1 MIQLA
6 EKLMDK
12 WLIVVCGLPGTGKTE
27 SSKKLAERL
36 SSFVCISQNE
46 VRREFGMKR
55 MPKTQDAV
63 LREIDRRIAAC
74 LMSDKSVV
82 FDSVNRY
89 QFRRQQLYGVASCL
103 GARVI
108 TLEMICL
115 EEIAKERMVSRP
127 PGDGLVS
134 DASDPKVYDK
144 MRIEWEDVMMDFK
157 RPGVDHVSYIKF
169 DSYVGETLRI
179 VQRGGTKMLISKIGQ
194 ILNKTA

>member
-1 MIQLA
+1 
-6 EKLMDK
+6 MDK

-27 SSKKLAERL
+27 SSKKLVETLPAFR
-36 SSFVCISQNE
+36 CISQND

-63 LREIDRRIAAC
+63 LRKIDQRIAAH
-74 LMSDKSVV
+74 LISGKSVV

-89 QFRRQQLYGVASCL
+89 QFRRQQLYGIASCL
-103 GARVI
+103 DARVI
-108 TLEMICL
+108 TLEMICP
-115 EEIAKERMVSRP
+115 EEVAKKRMLNRP

-144 MRIEWEDVMMDFK
+144 MMLEWEDVIMDFK

-169 DSYVGETLRI
+169 DSYVGEMLRI
-179 VQRGGTKMLISKIGQ
+179 IQRIGSKKFISKIDH
-194 ILNKTA
+194 ILVKTA

>member
-1 MIQLA
+1 MNQ
-6 EKLMDK
+6 

-27 SSKKLAERL
+27 SSKKLAKFWPSL
-36 SSFVCISQNE
+36 KCISQNE

-63 LREIDRRIAAC
+63 LREIDRRIASF
-74 LMSDKSVV
+74 LLSGKSVV

-89 QFRRQQLYGVASCL
+89 QFRRQQLYGIASCL

-108 TLEMICL
+108 TLEMICP
-115 EEIAKERMVSRP
+115 EKVAKERMMSRP
-127 PGDGLVS
+127 SGDGLVS

-144 MRIEWEDVMMDFK
+144 MELEWEDVMMDFR

-169 DSYVGETLRI
+169 DSHIGEILRI
-179 VQRGGTKMLISKIGQ
+179 IQRSGTKKFIKTIGR
-194 ILNKTA
+194 ILV

>member
-1 MIQLA
+1 MIQS
-6 EKLMDK
+6 EDK

-36 SSFVCISQNE
+36 PLLVCISQNE

-63 LREIDRRIAAC
+63 LREIDRRIATC
-74 LMSDKSVV
+74 LMSGKSVV

-103 GARVI
+103 GARVV
-108 TLEMICL
+108 TLEMTCP
-115 EEIAKERMVSRP
+115 EEIAKERMTHRP
-127 PGDGLVS
+127 CADGLVS

-144 MRIEWEDVMMDFK
+144 MRIEWEDVIMDFK
-157 RPGVDHVSYIKF
+157 HPGVDHVSYIKF
-169 DSYVGETLRI
+169 DSHVGEIMRI
-179 VQRGGTKMLISKIGQ
+179 IQRNGLKRFISKIGR
-194 ILNKTA
+194 ILNKIA